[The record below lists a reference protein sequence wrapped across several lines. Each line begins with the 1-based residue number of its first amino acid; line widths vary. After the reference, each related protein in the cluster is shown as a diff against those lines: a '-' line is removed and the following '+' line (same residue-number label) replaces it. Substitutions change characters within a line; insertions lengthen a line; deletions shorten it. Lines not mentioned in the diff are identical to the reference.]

1 VKFYSVTENPV
12 FKYCI
17 QRTGNVA
24 TNKNIKFIMQETK
37 SDLKQ
42 ILKNNSQPRGEWNP
56 TSKSVPK
63 SNKKDLVVS
72 LKL

>member
-1 VKFYSVTENPV
+1 VKFYSSNGKSV

-37 SDLKQ
+37 RFKANS
-42 ILKNNSQPRGEWNP
+42 KNNSQPRGEWNP

>member
-1 VKFYSVTENPV
+1 MREPKR
-12 FKYCI
+12 FKA
-17 QRTGNVA
+17 N
-24 TNKNIKFIMQETK
+24 
-37 SDLKQ
+37 S
-42 ILKNNSQPRGEWNP
+42 KNNSQPRGEWNP

>member
-1 VKFYSVTENPV
+1 MRNPKR
-12 FKYCI
+12 FKA
-17 QRTGNVA
+17 N
-24 TNKNIKFIMQETK
+24 
-37 SDLKQ
+37 S
-42 ILKNNSQPRGEWNP
+42 KNNSQPRGGGTP